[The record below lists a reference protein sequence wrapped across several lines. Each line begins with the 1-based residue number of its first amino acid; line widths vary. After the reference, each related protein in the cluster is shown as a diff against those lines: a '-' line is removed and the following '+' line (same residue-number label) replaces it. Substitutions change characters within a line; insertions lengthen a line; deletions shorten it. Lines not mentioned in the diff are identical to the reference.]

1 MKIAPFL
8 TKNILEQNFHYA
20 NNKDFIQ
27 TIFTIKKQTSY
38 TLADEKRRNYKKTA
52 TFTVAVFLH

>member
-8 TKNILEQNFHYA
+8 TKNILEQNFNYA

-38 TLADEKRRNYKKTA
+38 TLTDEK
-52 TFTVAVFLH
+52 L

>member
-27 TIFTIKKQTSY
+27 TIITIKKQTSY
-38 TLADEKRRNYKKTA
+38 TLADEKR
-52 TFTVAVFLH
+52 